1 MAKISVTWANDY
13 SIRSAGAQASLIL
26 ATAQAAADAWAKYI
40 QVESTIDIALGIGN
54 VGGGNFLANG
64 GPEWSWN
71 GRWWEHTPILKAREG
86 YDPNGGAPDAR
97 VTLGEHRLGDFFYDP
112 AGVAAVPGNKIDALT
127 LFQHEIGH
135 ALGFLDFAATDG
147 GNGVLLFNGENTRTV
162 LGGPARLD
170 AIRSH
175 VWGIEDLMDPF
186 SNWGRRSHISDLD
199 LAMLQDKGMPIS
211 TERADKVWLGNRA
224 DTFFAYGGDDWIDG
238 GGGNDKLF
246 GGAGNDTL
254 MGGNG
259 NDALD
264 GGAGND
270 TLIGGNGGDAL
281 DGGEGT
287 DKAVLT
293 GRSQDYVAL
302 YGTNGSLAVKH
313 LASGSIDTLT
323 SIETLNFD
331 DTVLGVSG
339 LLAHLQQRF
348 GSVQAGKA
356 PYEMALNAA
365 ADEAY
370 RPDIPEID
378 GAFSVTARV
387 RFDDLAGGH
396 FQRVFDTGN
405 GPDSDNI
412 WLGQVGNG
420 RDMAFE
426 ILDGAIKHSIIA
438 KDGITQGVE
447 ARWTAGVNERGWMSL
462 YKDGVLV
469 AEGQGTVPRDVPRAK
484 DLVGQSNW
492 AHDSALKGSIYDLT
506 FKDDLPDIHGAFTAS
521 ATVRFDDLDAG
532 AWQRV
537 YDIGNGP
544 GADNVYLGQIGTSK
558 DMQFM
563 IMNGT
568 KSANIVA
575 KGAIVEGQ
583 EATWTTSVNET
594 GWMRLFKDGVLLSE
608 GQGIVP
614 KDVVRINE
622 FVGKSNW
629 AADKPL
635 VGEVSD
641 LTITPFKGIPE
652 IDGAFKMFAEVRFDD
667 LAHGSFQ
674 RVFDTGNG
682 RDSDNIWLG
691 QVGNGDDMA
700 FEIFTGATKHR
711 ITAADSIVEGEMA
724 KWQASVDE
732 AGYMRLIKNDKLVA
746 EGQGAVPLDVLRT
759 SDLVGQSNWSWD
771 SALAGQVKDLIFA

>member
-1 MAKISVTWANDY
+1 MAKISVTWANEY
-13 SIRSAGAQASLIL
+13 SMGLAGWQAGLIL
-26 ATAQAAADAWAKYI
+26 ATAQAAADAWGKYI
-40 QVESTIDIALGIGN
+40 QDESTFDIAIGIGN
-54 VGGGNFLANG
+54 VGGALANG
-64 GPEWSWN
+64 GPQWTWN
-71 GRWWEHTPILKAREG
+71 GRWWENTPILKAREG
-86 YDPNGGAPDAR
+86 YDPNGGVQDANL
-97 VTLGEHRLGDFFYDP
+97 TLGEHTFRDWFYDP
-112 AGVAAVPGNKIDALT
+112 TGVAAAPGNRFDAFT
-127 LFQHEIGH
+127 IFQHEIGH
-135 ALGFLDFAATDG
+135 GLGFLEFPATVG
-147 GNGVLLFNGENTRTV
+147 ANGLLLFNGENTRTV
-162 LGGPARLD
+162 LGGPVVLDGAR
-170 AIRSH
+170 AH
-175 VWGIEDLMDPF
+175 VWGSEDLMDPYLG
-186 SNWGRRSHISDLD
+186 WGQRSYISDLD

-211 TERADKVWLGNRA
+211 TERADKMWLGNRA

-238 GGGNDKLF
+238 GWGDDKLF

-254 MGGNG
+254 IGADG

-264 GGAGND
+264 GGAGDD
-270 TLIGGNGGDAL
+270 TLIGGNGGDTL
-281 DGGEGT
+281 DGGEGI
-287 DKAVLT
+287 DRAVLT

-302 YGTNGSLAVKH
+302 YGAAGSLAIKH
-313 LASGSIDTLT
+313 LGSGSIDTLT

-331 DTVLGVSG
+331 DTVLGMSG

-348 GSVQAGKA
+348 GPVQAGKA

-426 ILDGAIKHSIIA
+426 ILDGAIKHSITA
-438 KDGITQGVE
+438 RDGIIQGVE
-447 ARWTAGVNERGWMSL
+447 ARWTAGVDERGWMSL

-469 AEGQGTVPRDVPRAK
+469 AEGQGVVPRDLTRAK

-492 AHDSALKGSIYDLT
+492 AQDAALKGGIYDLT

-537 YDIGNGP
+537 YDIGNGA
-544 GADNVYLGQIGTSK
+544 GAENVFLGQIGTSS

-563 IMNGT
+563 ILNGT
-568 KSANIVA
+568 NSANIVA

-594 GWMRLFKDGVLLSE
+594 GWMRLFKDGVLLAE

-614 KDVVRINE
+614 KDVARTNE

-629 AADKPL
+629 TWDKPL

-667 LAHGSFQ
+667 LAHGNYQ

-682 RDSDNIWLG
+682 RDSNNIWLG

-700 FEIFTGATKHR
+700 FEILTGATKHR
-711 ITAADSIVEGEMA
+711 ITAADTIVEGEMA

-771 SALAGQVKDLIFA
+771 TALAGQVKDLIFA